1 MLEFLVARGAYPS
14 PLGYMGFPRTSS
26 ASVNECVCHGIPDN
40 RPLEDGDVVSLDVS
54 CFVGGF
60 HGDNCGTFHVG
71 NVDAATADLVSVA
84 KECLDVS
91 IDVCG
96 DGVPLSEI
104 GRLCMIASENGCSVV
119 ASFQVTALGRTSTSY
134 RMYPVLDARAKSFKK
149 GWSLQLNPS
158 LSWALIHPSAC
169 GMTAGLQSPERG
181 AELPI

>member
-1 MLEFLVARGAYPS
+1 M
-14 PLGYMGFPRTSS
+14 
-26 ASVNECVCHGIPDN
+26 
-40 RPLEDGDVVSLDVS
+40 SLDVS

-104 GRLCMIASENGCSVV
+104 GRLCMKVASENGCSVV
-119 ASFQVTALGRTSTSY
+119 REFSGHGVGPYFHQLPYVLHHNTGRPSE
-134 RMYPVLDARAKSFKK
+134 VLQE

-181 AELPI
+181 AELPSLSTSL